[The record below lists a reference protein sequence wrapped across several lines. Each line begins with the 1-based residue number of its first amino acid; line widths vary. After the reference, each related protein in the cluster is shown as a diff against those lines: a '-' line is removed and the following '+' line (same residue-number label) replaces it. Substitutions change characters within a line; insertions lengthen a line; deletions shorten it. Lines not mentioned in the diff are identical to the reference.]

1 MSLENEIPVESNQPS
16 NPITQ
21 EMQNSFVKSFFG
33 EDAIP
38 APPPADDTPV
48 DTPENT
54 GAATPP
60 PAEIP
65 IPTDWLKKEFEIEDP
80 AILKA
85 EREELKAL
93 KANPIKEEIKF
104 NDEQSKQIYEL
115 LREGGD
121 KKKEVLKFLAT
132 QEKLESIV
140 NAEVNDNNAAEI
152 VKLGMQLKSKSS
164 GSELTSFE
172 IDRLFNRKFQMP
184 PKPRIEDV
192 KDDTSIAP
200 ENEDSVYQ
208 DRLKKWQEQVDEINL
223 DIKIEAKQVKPELEK
238 AKTELVLPEINKG
251 VEVKKEPSPE
261 ELEVFNKTKD
271 SFIQSA
277 KQTVDGFNGFTAQVK
292 DKDVDYSVSY
302 SPSQEEK
309 TLISNKLT
317 QLAQAGFDANELF
330 AERWYDNDTKTFK
343 IDQMTEDLSR
353 IFMGKNSDQKLAVD
367 AANKRME
374 VFLKEKR
381 NVSINEGNQGRT
393 FQPNGTQTPSE
404 KLAEKFFA

>member
-1 MSLENEIPVESNQPS
+1 MPEENQEQKVDS
-16 NPITQ
+16 ITQ
-21 EMQNSFVKSFFG
+21 NLQNRMWGDEGQQQQSSTQQ
-33 EDAIP
+33 EQDNQQQQNNN
-38 APPPADDTPV
+38 
-48 DTPENT
+48 EQNQEQNNQQQEQQSN
-54 GAATPP
+54 
-60 PAEIP
+60 EIP
-65 IPTDWLKKEFEIEDP
+65 IPVDWLKKEFEIEDP

-85 EREELKAL
+85 EREELKNL
-93 KANPIKEEIKF
+93 KANPPKAEEIKF
-104 NDEQSKQIYEL
+104 NDDQSKQIYEL

-121 KKKEVLKFLAT
+121 KKKAVREFLDT
-132 QEKLESIV
+132 QEKLETLV
-140 NAEVNDNNAAEI
+140 NAEVNDSTAAEI
-152 VKLGMQLKSKSS
+152 IKLGLKLKHPDLTQTEIEYKYNKSYS
-164 GSELTSFE
+164 LPKEPT
-172 IDRLFNRKFQMP
+172 LFP
-184 PKPRIEDV
+184 ED
-192 KDDTSIAP
+192 
-200 ENEDSVYQ
+200 EDSVE
-208 DRLKKWQEQVDEINL
+208 KHNEWKEQCE
-223 DIKIEAKQVKPELEK
+223 DIKMSRIIDAKTMKPELAK

-277 KQTVDGFNGFTAQVK
+277 KQTVDGFNGFTVQVK

-317 QLAQAGFDANELF
+317 QLAQSGFDANELF

-353 IFMGKNSDQKLAVD
+353 IFMGKNSDQKLAVE

-374 VFLKEKR
+374 VFLKEKK